1 MEMMEN
7 PFKNQA
13 LKLQRTAKLT
23 QILAKYGFQDLLG
36 KRKSRGNGND
46 DGSSYNEPTIYER
59 IRLAIE
65 ELGPTFVKFGQTLS
79 SREDLF
85 PAELIVELK
94 KLQDRVPPQDIAIVP
109 YIEEELQIET
119 SVYFREI
126 DPIPIASASIA
137 QVYKAILID
146 GTPVILKV
154 KRPHIRKT
162 IESDLLILR
171 DLVDFLSDYSL
182 TIRLINLKFI
192 LETFKK
198 TLMEELS
205 FIHEAKNIT
214 QFARNFRGHE
224 HIECMQVYEDLSNDQ
239 ILCISWIDG
248 IKITDKEK
256 LLAFDLQP
264 ESIVETG
271 LDLFLTQVLEHGFFH
286 ADPHPGNLLVNAQG
300 KISFLD
306 LGAMGRMLPSDQ
318 LLLEDF
324 ITCFIN
330 KDADGLIYQIKK
342 MAIHIQ
348 IDNEKKL
355 KREIL
360 ELFDMVSANT
370 LENIDIK
377 TFFSKF
383 SNILNENHII
393 MPEHIYLLVR
403 GVVLMEGIGREL
415 LPSLNIVEK
424 IEPYIQKI
432 IQKRLSFEYIQKEI
446 RQKLHDSY
454 QLLDQAP
461 YTLRHIVQQLEQGD
475 LSIQTHNPDIK
486 QWQKQY
492 RKSQSTN
499 RHLALGGLFIISG
512 CLLVTIDQYSLLGL
526 PILSWIFLLIGI
538 GFLIFAKLRSLRID

>member
-1 MEMMEN
+1 MMEN